1 LEVLWAYCLKM
12 WVMLTRV
19 LRMIALKRLMV

>member
-1 LEVLWAYCLKM
+1 LEALWAYCLKM